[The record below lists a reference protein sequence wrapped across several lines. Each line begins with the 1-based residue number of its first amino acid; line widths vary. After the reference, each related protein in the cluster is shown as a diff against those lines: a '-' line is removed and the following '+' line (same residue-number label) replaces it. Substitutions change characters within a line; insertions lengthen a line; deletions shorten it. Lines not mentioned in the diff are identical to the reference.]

1 MRTGAR
7 SCDGILTDAFCFTFS
22 FCSRL
27 YEDFT
32 FSNLGTDWPSL
43 LEELEPNETAN
54 QGASAPPRRNRN
66 PLRRVAGLAS
76 RLRGRA

>member
-1 MRTGAR
+1 MGV
-7 SCDGILTDAFCFTFS
+7 LTHGFFSVISS

-27 YEDFT
+27 YEDRT
-32 FSNLGTDWPSL
+32 FSNLGTDWPSF
-43 LEELEPNETAN
+43 LEELEPVE
-54 QGASAPPRRNRN
+54 ASSAESSAPRRNRN

>member
-1 MRTGAR
+1 MRT
-7 SCDGILTDAFCFTFS
+7 SILTDAFRHTYSFHSRFYEDLTFS
-22 FCSRL
+22 S
-27 YEDFT
+27 
-32 FSNLGTDWPSL
+32 LGNDWPSL
-43 LEELEPNETAN
+43 LEELEPIEAAN